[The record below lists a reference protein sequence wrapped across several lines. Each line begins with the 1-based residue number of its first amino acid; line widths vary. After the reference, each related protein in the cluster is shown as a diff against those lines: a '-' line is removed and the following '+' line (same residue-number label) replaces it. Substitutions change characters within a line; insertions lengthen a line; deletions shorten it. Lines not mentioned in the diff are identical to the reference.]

1 MTSVP
6 ATARGAGRLAAP
18 EMAPVLDEVA
28 RRFGEGTVPVLVTVH
43 RLSMA
48 QRLALADLFGLD
60 RLPSGTAKLRV
71 DRLVAAL
78 GLESVEALREA
89 VDEVRGPLPDRR
101 AERLARRSAR
111 HDLWSWLAG
120 EALAVPLLRDAPVAV
135 PAWVE
140 RVRAQGAR
148 GGVDAHRRRLE
159 TALRVLRALPADNV
173 ALAAF
178 ASDVAGDPHALDRGR
193 RVAAVVL
200 DAVALSTGAPLPGSA
215 ESVRDLWES
224 VGVAPDP
231 LSSTVLALGLPG
243 AGAPDP
249 LGPWLDEAAAAGE
262 PVVLTLAQ
270 LRRWPVPALPA
281 HAVAYVVEN
290 PSLVAEA
297 ARTGWTGRPPLVCS
311 SGRPTVAVVTVLRQ
325 LGAAGA
331 QLRQHADFD
340 AAGLSITAW
349 LAERA
354 GTTPWRMTAAD
365 YASRSGDPRPSG
377 ALPPTPWD
385 PALHGA
391 MSGAGVPVYEEQLRA
406 ELLDAM
412 R

>member
-1 MTSVP
+1 
-6 ATARGAGRLAAP
+6 
-18 EMAPVLDEVA
+18 MAPLVDELA
-28 RRFGEGTVPVLVTVH
+28 RRFGEGAAPVLLTVP

-60 RLPSGTAKLRV
+60 RLPPGTAKVRV
-71 DRLVAAL
+71 ARLVAAL
-78 GLESVEALREA
+78 GLESTEALRHA
-89 VDEVRGPLPDRR
+89 VEEVTGPLPDRR
-101 AERLARRSAR
+101 AERLAQRSAR
-111 HDLWSWLAG
+111 DELWSWLGAG
-120 EALAVPLLRDAPVAV
+120 ALGVPLFRAAPATVA
-135 PAWVE
+135 AWVE
-140 RVRAQGAR
+140 RVRAQGPR

-159 TALRVLRALPADNV
+159 TALRVLRALPADGV
-173 ALAAF
+173 SLAAF
-178 ASDVAGDPHALDRGR
+178 ASDRAGDPHALDRGR
-193 RVAAVVL
+193 RVAAMVL
-200 DAVALSTGAPLPGSA
+200 DAVALATGAPLPAGA

-231 LSSTVLALGLPG
+231 LSSTVLVLGLSG

-249 LGPWLDEAAAAGE
+249 LGPWLAAAAAAGE

-281 HAVAYVVEN
+281 QTVAYVVEN

-311 SGRPTVAVVTVLRQ
+311 SGRPTVAVVTLLRQ

-331 QLRQHADFD
+331 ELRQHADFD

-354 GTTPWRMTAAD
+354 GTTPWRMTAAE
-365 YASRSGDPRPSG
+365 YAAVAGGPAGPSG
-377 ALPPTPWD
+377 PLPPTPWD
-385 PALHGA
+385 PSLHRA
-391 MSGAGVPVYEEQLRA
+391 VSDTAVPVYEEQLRG

>member
-1 MTSVP
+1 
-6 ATARGAGRLAAP
+6 
-18 EMAPVLDEVA
+18 MAPLVDELA
-28 RRFGEGTVPVLVTVH
+28 RRFGEGTVPVLVTVP

-60 RLPSGTAKLRV
+60 RLPAETAKVRV
-71 DRLVAAL
+71 ARLAAAL
-78 GLESVEALREA
+78 GLDSVEALRGA
-89 VDEVRGPLPDRR
+89 VEEVRGPLPDRR
-101 AERLARRSAR
+101 AERLAHRSAR
-111 HDLWSWLAG
+111 DELWSWLEA
-120 EALAVPLLRDAPVAV
+120 EALAVPLFRGAPAAV

-140 RVRAQGAR
+140 RVRAQGPR

-159 TALRVLRALPADNV
+159 TALGVLRALPADNV

-200 DAVALSTGAPLPGSA
+200 DAVALATGSPLAASA
-215 ESVRDLWES
+215 ESARDLWES

-243 AGAPDP
+243 AAAPGP
-249 LGPWLDEAAAAGE
+249 LGPWLAAAAAASE

-270 LRRWPVPALPA
+270 LRRWPVPPLPA
-281 HAVAYVVEN
+281 DAVAYVVEN

-311 SGRPTVAVVTVLRQ
+311 SGRPTVAVVTLLRQ

-331 QLRQHADFD
+331 ELRQHADFD

-365 YASRSGDPRPSG
+365 YAAPPGAPGPPG

-385 PALHGA
+385 PALQRA
-391 MSGAGVPVYEEQLRA
+391 MSDAGAPVYEEQLRGA
-406 ELLDAM
+406 LLDAM
-412 R
+412 V